1 MAIKTRDEIVE
12 MMRARIGE
20 EPDDE
25 SISFL
30 EDVTDTFTDLENRA
44 NSEDWK
50 QKYEENDKNWRKKY
64 TERFFEGNPNTYNVI
79 NGANETNEYNEPNEP
94 EKPKTFD
101 DLFN

>member
-1 MAIKTRDEIVE
+1 MAIRTRDEILE

-25 SISFL
+25 AISFL
-30 EDVTDTFTDLENRA
+30 EDVTDTFTDLEDKS
-44 NSEDWK
+44 NSENWK

-64 TERFFEGNPNTYNVI
+64 TERFYSGEPTNDGAGNNPVD
-79 NGANETNEYNEPNEP
+79 EPEP

-101 DLFN
+101 ALFN